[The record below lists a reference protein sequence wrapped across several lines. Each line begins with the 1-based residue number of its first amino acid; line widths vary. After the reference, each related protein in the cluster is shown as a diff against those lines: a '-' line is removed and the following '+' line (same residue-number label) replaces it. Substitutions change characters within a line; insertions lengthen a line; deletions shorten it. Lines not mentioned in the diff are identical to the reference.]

1 MAIILN
7 HHNKSYQYVEDANEQ
22 MNIIL
27 DEYNKIKDNEE
38 LLRTISNN
46 GYEWFKNNGT
56 IDKNVDL
63 LKQLV
68 NFDSLK

>member
-1 MAIILN
+1 MEIILN
-7 HHNKSYQYVEDANEQ
+7 EFE
-22 MNIIL
+22 
-27 DEYNKIKDNEE
+27 KIKNDDT
-38 LLRTISNN
+38 LLKTISEN

-68 NFDSLK
+68 NFDTLK